1 MDKLFIEV
9 DDASDIG
16 FQVINKIKEQAP
28 KVLNLQGI
36 VDTIVNES
44 TGSTWIMQS
53 IYQSHQF
60 RTYMNNFLTSNQYQ
74 LFLALSFDEFDE
86 LIKPNYTL
94 TSTKAYEL
102 LNQYTQQSIQ
112 LSRTLND
119 KIGWLTDSNHVNHV
133 SHELKTVLENK
144 LKTNL
149 DLIIIKIAFIT
160 FIQDICFWN

>member
-1 MDKLFIEV
+1 MDELFIEV

-28 KVLNLQGI
+28 KILDLHDI
-36 VDTIVNES
+36 VNTMVNES
-44 TGSTWIMQS
+44 IGTTWIIKS

-74 LFLALSFDEFDE
+74 LFLALSLDEFDE
-86 LIKPNYTL
+86 LIKPDYTL
-94 TSTKAYEL
+94 TSIKTREL

-119 KIGWLTDSNHVNHV
+119 KIGWLTDSNYVNHV

-149 DLIIIKIAFIT
+149 DLIIIKIAFLT
-160 FIQDICFWN
+160 FIQEICFWE

>member
-1 MDKLFIEV
+1 MDELFIEV

-28 KVLNLQGI
+28 KVLDLHDI
-36 VDTIVNES
+36 VNTIVNES
-44 TGSTWIMQS
+44 CGTTWIMQA

-60 RTYMNNFLTSNQYQ
+60 RSYMNDFLTSNQYQ
-74 LFLALSFDEFDE
+74 LFLSLSFDEFDE
-86 LIKPNYTL
+86 LIKSDYTL
-94 TSTKAYEL
+94 TSIKTHEL
-102 LNQYTQQSIQ
+102 LNQYTEQSIQ

-119 KIGWLTDSNHVNHV
+119 KIGWLTGSNHV
-133 SHELKTVLENK
+133 SHELETVLENK

-160 FIQDICFWN
+160 FIQDICFWK

>member
-1 MDKLFIEV
+1 MDELLIKV

-28 KVLNLQGI
+28 KILDLHDI
-36 VDTIVNES
+36 VNTVVNES
-44 TGSTWIMQS
+44 IGTTWIIKS

-60 RTYMNNFLTSNQYQ
+60 RSYMNDFLTSNQYQ
-74 LFLALSFDEFDE
+74 LFLSLSFDEFDD
-86 LIKPNYTL
+86 LIKPDYTL
-94 TSTKAYEL
+94 TSIKTHEL
-102 LNQYTQQSIQ
+102 LNQYTEQSIR

-119 KIGWLTDSNHVNHV
+119 KIGWLTGSNHI
-133 SHELKTVLENK
+133 SHELETVLENK

-160 FIQDICFWN
+160 FIQDICFWK

>member
-1 MDKLFIEV
+1 MDKLFIKV

-28 KVLNLQGI
+28 KILDLHDI
-36 VDTIVNES
+36 VNTMVNES
-44 TGSTWIMQS
+44 IGTTWIIKS

-74 LFLALSFDEFDE
+74 LFLVLSFDEFDE
-86 LIKPNYTL
+86 LIKPDYTL
-94 TSTKAYEL
+94 TSIKTHEL

-119 KIGWLTDSNHVNHV
+119 KIGWLTDSNYVNHV

-149 DLIIIKIAFIT
+149 DLIIIKIAFLT
-160 FIQDICFWN
+160 FIQEICFWE

>member
-9 DDASDIG
+9 DDASDIE

-28 KVLNLQGI
+28 KVLNLHN
-36 VDTIVNES
+36 IVNTRVDEL
-44 TGSTWIMQS
+44 TGTTWIIKS

-86 LIKPNYTL
+86 LIKPDYTL
-94 TSTKAYEL
+94 TSIKAHEL

-133 SHELKTVLENK
+133 NHEFETVLENK

-149 DLIIIKIAFIT
+149 DLIIIKIAFLT
-160 FIQDICFWN
+160 FIQEICFWE

>member
-1 MDKLFIEV
+1 MHD
-9 DDASDIG
+9 
-16 FQVINKIKEQAP
+16 
-28 KVLNLQGI
+28 
-36 VDTIVNES
+36 IVNTRVNEL
-44 TGSTWIMQS
+44 TGTTWIMQS

-119 KIGWLTDSNHVNHV
+119 KIGWLTDSNHV

>member
-16 FQVINKIKEQAP
+16 FQVINKIKEQTP

-36 VDTIVNES
+36 VETIVNES
-44 TGSTWIMQS
+44 TGSTWIIQS

-60 RTYMNNFLTSNQYQ
+60 RQHMNNFLTSNQYQ

-86 LIKPNYTL
+86 LIKSDYIL
-94 TSTKAYEL
+94 TSIKTHEL
-102 LNQYTQQSIQ
+102 LNQYTQQSIR

-119 KIGWLTDSNHVNHV
+119 KIGWLTGSNHV
-133 SHELKTVLENK
+133 SHELETVLKNK

-160 FIQDICFWN
+160 FIQDICSWK

>member
-1 MDKLFIEV
+1 MDELFIEV

-28 KVLNLQGI
+28 KVLDLHDI
-36 VDTIVNES
+36 VNTIVNES
-44 TGSTWIMQS
+44 CGTTWIMQS

-60 RTYMNNFLTSNQYQ
+60 RSYMNDFLTSNQYQ
-74 LFLALSFDEFDE
+74 LFLSLSFDEFDE
-86 LIKPNYTL
+86 LIKSDYTL
-94 TSTKAYEL
+94 TSIKTHEL
-102 LNQYTQQSIQ
+102 LNQYTEQSIQ

-119 KIGWLTDSNHVNHV
+119 KIGWLTGSNHV
-133 SHELKTVLENK
+133 SHELETVLENK

>member
-44 TGSTWIMQS
+44 TGSTWIIQS

-60 RTYMNNFLTSNQYQ
+60 RQYMNNFLTSNQYQ
-74 LFLALSFDEFDE
+74 LFLALSFDEFDD
-86 LIKPNYTL
+86 LIKPDYIL
-94 TSTKAYEL
+94 TSTKAYKL

-119 KIGWLTDSNHVNHV
+119 KIGWLTDSNHSNHI

-149 DLIIIKIAFIT
+149 DLIIIKIAFII
-160 FIQDICFWN
+160 FIQDICFWK

>member
-9 DDASDIG
+9 DDASNIG

-36 VDTIVNES
+36 VDTIVNGS
-44 TGSTWIMQS
+44 AGSTWIMQS
-53 IYQSHQF
+53 IHQSHQF
-60 RTYMNNFLTSNQYQ
+60 RQYMNNFLTSNQYQ
-74 LFLALSFDEFDE
+74 LFLALSFDEFDD
-86 LIKPNYTL
+86 LIKPDYTL
-94 TSTKAYEL
+94 TSIKTHEL
-102 LNQYTQQSIQ
+102 LNQYTEQSIR

-119 KIGWLTDSNHVNHV
+119 KIGWLTGSNHV
-133 SHELKTVLENK
+133 SHELETVLENK

-160 FIQDICFWN
+160 FIQDICFWK

>member
-9 DDASDIG
+9 DDASDIE

-36 VDTIVNES
+36 VDTIVNGS
-44 TGSTWIMQS
+44 AGSTWIIKS

-60 RTYMNNFLTSNQYQ
+60 KSYMNNFLTSNQYQ
-74 LFLALSFDEFDE
+74 LFLSLSFDEFDE
-86 LIKPNYTL
+86 LIKPDYTL
-94 TSTKAYEL
+94 TSIKTHEL
-102 LNQYTQQSIQ
+102 LNQYTEQSIQ

-160 FIQDICFWN
+160 FIQDICFWK

>member
-36 VDTIVNES
+36 VDTIANES
-44 TGSTWIMQS
+44 TGSTWIIQS

-60 RTYMNNFLTSNQYQ
+60 RQYMNNFLTSNQYQ
-74 LFLALSFDEFDE
+74 LFLALSFDEFDD
-86 LIKPNYTL
+86 LIKPDYTL
-94 TSTKAYEL
+94 TSTKAYKL

-119 KIGWLTDSNHVNHV
+119 KIGWLTDSNHSNHI
-133 SHELKTVLENK
+133 SHELKTALENK

>member
-1 MDKLFIEV
+1 MDELFIEV

-28 KVLNLQGI
+28 KVLDLHDI
-36 VDTIVNES
+36 VNTIVNES
-44 TGSTWIMQS
+44 CGTTWIMQS

-60 RTYMNNFLTSNQYQ
+60 RSYMNDFLTSNQYQ
-74 LFLALSFDEFDE
+74 LFLSLSFDEFDE
-86 LIKPNYTL
+86 LIKSDYTL
-94 TSTKAYEL
+94 TSIKTHEL
-102 LNQYTQQSIQ
+102 LNEYTEQSIQ

-119 KIGWLTDSNHVNHV
+119 KIGWLTGSNHV
-133 SHELKTVLENK
+133 SHELETVLENK

>member
-1 MDKLFIEV
+1 MDELFIEV
-9 DDASDIG
+9 DDASDIE

-28 KVLNLQGI
+28 KILDLHN
-36 VDTIVNES
+36 IVNTRVDEL
-44 TGSTWIMQS
+44 TGTTWIIKS

-86 LIKPNYTL
+86 LIKPDYTL
-94 TSTKAYEL
+94 TSIKAHEL
-102 LNQYTQQSIQ
+102 LNQYTEQSIQ

-119 KIGWLTDSNHVNHV
+119 KIGWLTGSNYV
-133 SHELKTVLENK
+133 SHELETVLKNK

-149 DLIIIKIAFIT
+149 DLLIIKIAFIT
-160 FIQDICFWN
+160 FIQDICFWK

>member
-1 MDKLFIEV
+1 MDELFIEV

-28 KVLNLQGI
+28 KVLDLHGI
-36 VDTIVNES
+36 VNTMVNELIG
-44 TGSTWIMQS
+44 TTWIIKS

-60 RTYMNNFLTSNQYQ
+60 RSYMNDFLTSNQYQ
-74 LFLALSFDEFDE
+74 LFLALSFNEFDE
-86 LIKPNYTL
+86 LIKPDYTL

-102 LNQYTQQSIQ
+102 LNQYTEQSIQ

-160 FIQDICFWN
+160 FIQDICFWK

>member
-1 MDKLFIEV
+1 MDELFIEV

-28 KVLNLQGI
+28 KVLDLHDI
-36 VDTIVNES
+36 VNTIVNES
-44 TGSTWIMQS
+44 CGTTWIMQS

-60 RTYMNNFLTSNQYQ
+60 RSYMNDFLTSNQYQ
-74 LFLALSFDEFDE
+74 LFLSLSFDEFDE
-86 LIKPNYTL
+86 LIKSDYTL
-94 TSTKAYEL
+94 TSIKTHEL
-102 LNQYTQQSIQ
+102 LNQYTEQSIQ

-119 KIGWLTDSNHVNHV
+119 KIGWLTGSNHV
-133 SHELKTVLENK
+133 SHELETVLENK

-160 FIQDICFWN
+160 FIQDICFWK

>member
-1 MDKLFIEV
+1 MDELLIKV
-9 DDASDIG
+9 DDTSDIG

-28 KVLNLQGI
+28 KILDLHDI
-36 VDTIVNES
+36 VNTVVNES
-44 TGSTWIMQS
+44 IGTTWIIKS

-60 RTYMNNFLTSNQYQ
+60 RSYMNDFLTSNQYQ
-74 LFLALSFDEFDE
+74 LFLSLSFDEFDD
-86 LIKPNYTL
+86 LIKPDYTL
-94 TSTKAYEL
+94 TSIKTHKL

-119 KIGWLTDSNHVNHV
+119 KIGWLTGSNHV
-133 SHELKTVLENK
+133 SHELETVLENK

-160 FIQDICFWN
+160 FIQDICFWK

>member
-9 DDASDIG
+9 DDASDIE

-28 KVLNLQGI
+28 KILDLHN
-36 VDTIVNES
+36 IVNTRVDEL
-44 TGSTWIMQS
+44 TGTTWIIKS

-86 LIKPNYTL
+86 LIKPDYTL
-94 TSTKAYEL
+94 TSIKAHEL

-119 KIGWLTDSNHVNHV
+119 KIGWLTDSNHVNH
-133 SHELKTVLENK
+133 ELETVLENK

-149 DLIIIKIAFIT
+149 DLIIIKIAFLT
-160 FIQDICFWN
+160 FIQEICFWE